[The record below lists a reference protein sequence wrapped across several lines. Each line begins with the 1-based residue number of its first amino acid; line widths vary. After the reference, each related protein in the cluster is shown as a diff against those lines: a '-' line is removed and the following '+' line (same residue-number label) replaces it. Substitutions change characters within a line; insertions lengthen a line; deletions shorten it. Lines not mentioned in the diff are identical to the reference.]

1 MIWYKFIIL
10 SVINEINLLT
20 VQNGVVRS
28 YATTCQGQQLLIKRA
43 LFFYRVIT
51 LSLLTPIN
59 DFSYVIPTCSKWN
72 DITIKKTTHFGWY
85 QLQFDSFNMVDDT
98 PGIRYQ
104 GLVLAVHRNEC
115 TLHCSSNPNYLVSS
129 VLLIQQ
135 LEDSLFDV
143 PYEWTCSWLSYNN
156 VRYVKVLCTRNATL
170 EDGLFS

>member
-1 MIWYKFIIL
+1 MKLSFLLNVSAAMIWYKFIIL

-20 VQNGVVRS
+20 VLNGVVRS

-72 DITIKKTTHFGWY
+72 DITIKKNTHFGWY

-98 PGIRYQ
+98 PGIRHQ

-115 TLHCSSNPNYLVSS
+115 TLYCSSNPNYLVSLVS
-129 VLLIQQ
+129 PCL
-135 LEDSLFDV
+135 SN
-143 PYEWTCSWLSYNN
+143 SWRIVYLMCHMNEH
-156 VRYVKVLCTRNATL
+156 VVDWAIIM
-170 EDGLFS
+170 